1 MELELFDKLGE
12 KFFIRFLIDLA
23 ALAVLIGYIYYRN
36 YKKKDHVFTYV
47 MFNVI
52 IFLITFML
60 NKVGMSFGAAFG
72 LFAVFSILRYRTEN
86 ISEKDMTYLFIVIAL
101 GLINSVAKA
110 NYFEMALLNFMVL
123 LIAWILDANLLRKAD
138 KYQMVQYE
146 KIELVKPAN
155 YIQLIAD
162 LKERTGLDVYKVSVM
177 QIDFLRDSA
186 ELKIYYR

>member
-110 NYFEMALLNFMVL
+110 NYFEMALLNFIVL

-162 LKERTGLDVYKVSVM
+162 LKDRTGLDVYKVSVM

>member
-1 MELELFDKLGE
+1 
-12 KFFIRFLIDLA
+12 
-23 ALAVLIGYIYYRN
+23 
-36 YKKKDHVFTYV
+36 
-47 MFNVI
+47 
-52 IFLITFML
+52 
-60 NKVGMSFGAAFG
+60 
-72 LFAVFSILRYRTEN
+72 
-86 ISEKDMTYLFIVIAL
+86 MTYLFIVIAL

>member
-1 MELELFDKLGE
+1 MELELFDKLGA
-12 KFFIRFLIDLA
+12 KFFIRFLIDIS
-23 ALAVLIGYIYYRN
+23 ALAVLIGFIYFRS
-36 YKKKDHVFTYV
+36 YKKKDHIFTYV

-101 GLINSVAKA
+101 GLINSVAKGT
-110 NYFEMALLNFMVL
+110 YFEMALLNIIVL
-123 LIAWILDANLLRKAD
+123 LIAWILDANLLWKAD
-138 KYQMVQYE
+138 KYQLIMYE
-146 KIELVKPAN
+146 KIDLVKPQN
-155 YIQLIAD
+155 YNLLIAD

>member
-23 ALAVLIGYIYYRN
+23 ALAVLIGFIYYRN